1 MASEFKNDN
10 LSGSPVVFQQTDL
23 SSNAFP
29 VMEEIRKQGKLCDV
43 TIKVDDS
50 CFSVHKIVLC
60 ATIPYFNAMFTND
73 MLESRQKE
81 VNNIHLT

>member
-50 CFSVHKIVLC
+50 CFSVH
-60 ATIPYFNAMFTND
+60 
-73 MLESRQKE
+73 
-81 VNNIHLT
+81 